1 MSPYPHLHSALQSIY
16 VSVFQI
22 INNTND
28 QPLLEL
34 LLLRFLQQAEEQG
47 HVKSL
52 EAAWGS

>member
-1 MSPYPHLHSALQSIY
+1 M
-16 VSVFQI
+16 SVFQI

-47 HVKSL
+47 HVKSV